1 MPQGMELIA
10 TRQSHRQ
17 RHDLGAETGV
27 KTGPMA
33 ASGPQLSVVM
43 PAYNEEAGLARNVG
57 LLAARLAQLGVIF
70 EILIVDDA
78 STDRTGAIA
87 DELAADPRVR
97 AIHHPA
103 NRGIGGGFVSGVA
116 AATGE
121 WLILIPADLALD
133 LAELGKY
140 LDAARGADVIVGIR
154 SDRSDYS
161 GYRLLVSWINIRL
174 IQLLFGMRERQ
185 FNYIS
190 MYRLAVLRRMKIEYW
205 RSAFFHAETII
216 KAKALGYRLVEV
228 EISYV
233 PRASGQPTG
242 ARPKL
247 LIRTV
252 RDMLRFWVSWVLRG
266 PLAAARG

>member
-1 MPQGMELIA
+1 MPQGTELAA
-10 TRQSHRQ
+10 TWGSHKQ
-17 RHDLGAETGV
+17 RHDPGAETDV
-27 KTGPMA
+27 QTGPMA
-33 ASGPQLSVVM
+33 PNGPQLSVVM
-43 PAYNEEAGLARNVG
+43 PAYNEEAGLARNVV

-78 STDRTGAIA
+78 SMDRTGAIA
-87 DELAADPRVR
+87 DGLAAADRRVR
-97 AIHHPA
+97 AFHHPA

-140 LDAARGADVIVGIR
+140 LEAARDADVIVGVR

-161 GYRLLVSWINIRL
+161 GYRLLVSWLNIRL
-174 IQLLFGMRERQ
+174 IQILFGMRERQ

-190 MYRLAVLRRMKIEYW
+190 MYRLAVLRRMRIEYW

-216 KAKALGYRLVEV
+216 KAKALGYRLAEV

-233 PRASGQPTG
+233 PRTSGQPTG

-252 RDMLRFWVSWVLRG
+252 RDMLRFWIRWELRG
-266 PLAAARG
+266 PVAGVR

>member
-1 MPQGMELIA
+1 METRPIA
-10 TRQSHRQ
+10 ARS
-17 RHDLGAETGV
+17 
-27 KTGPMA
+27 
-33 ASGPQLSVVM
+33 PQLSVVM

-57 LLAARLAQLGVIF
+57 LLAARLAQLDVGF
-70 EILIVDDA
+70 EIVIVNDA
-78 STDRTGAIA
+78 SADRTGAIA
-87 DELAADPRVR
+87 DELAAADPRVR

-103 NRGIGGGFVSGVA
+103 NREIGGGFVSGVA

-140 LDAARGADVIVGIR
+140 LDAARGADVVVGIR

-174 IQLLFGMRERQ
+174 IQILFGMRERQ

-190 MYRLAVLRRMKIEYW
+190 MYRLAVLQQMKIDYW

-216 KAKALGYRLVEV
+216 KAKALGYRLTEV

-242 ARPKL
+242 A
-247 LIRTV
+247 
-252 RDMLRFWVSWVLRG
+252 
-266 PLAAARG
+266 